1 MLKTQEIHWNK
12 YQIDV
17 EDVMTASALS
27 LKIFRKIYLDEEA
40 FQIVIPNRNQD
51 NFIRRG
57 YYGGHV
63 DVYKPY
69 GKNLFYY
76 DVNSLYPYIMKTFS
90 MPSGS
95 PVWKNHLS
103 GLDLSDLY
111 GFIEAYIVCPDSI
124 DRPFLP
130 YKDKKG
136 TLVFPTGKFTGI
148 YFSEEL
154 KHALTLGYEI
164 IPLRGYL
171 FEQRPSPFHGFIS
184 DLYTSRLEA
193 KKNGD
198 EAMTYIYKTLM
209 NSLYGRFGINPESS
223 VTEICKED
231 RYQSLFRQEKFE
243 TASKINEEYFMV
255 KYFVNYRDDDDWKAP
270 KMSAVHLAAA
280 ITAYARIHMYPM
292 ISRSDCLYTDTDS
305 VVLGR
310 PLSDN
315 FISQTELGLFKLE
328 HQVKEGF
335 FLAPKTYMLRFED
348 GHTIVK
354 HKGQGKVTSEWF
366 ESLYA
371 DPSHVM
377 ESTIKDPFRKDWNN
391 LTILRKEISLRL
403 GLPKSSKRCNVYDS
417 NNVWVNTRP
426 KNIVD
431 IGSEDSNLILTYEMN
446 KERGPRPKAEGPVRA
461 ETLVEGSYGPEVAGS
476 ERPTSSGPK
485 TDSPETSPT
494 LYTTKPKTIRKFH
507 KVMKDQGRRP
517 KEMKDQDGRSP
528 AKKSFDL
535 GSPSLGPNDSPARPK
550 PDE

>member
-1 MLKTQEIHWNK
+1 MDDVQVPYAAGYLLVHPGDQLTSSPSIYTYFSEDYYVYSEFPQRSECMFNQFLSKLEFSVKKEQIRTVYFHNFGGFDGFFIMKYYVNKGERYKMQPLIRNNNIYELLVYLDGRFFMRFRDSYRLLPSSLSSLGKALCPELGGKGSITHSDLVPSELKPKKVQLMDYLRQDILLLGGVMLKTQEIHWNK

-184 DLYTSRLEA
+184 DLYTSR
-193 KKNGD
+193 
-198 EAMTYIYKTLM
+198 
-209 NSLYGRFGINPESS
+209 
-223 VTEICKED
+223 D
-231 RYQSLFRQEKFE
+231 RK
-243 TASKINEEYFMV
+243 
-255 KYFVNYRDDDDWKAP
+255 
-270 KMSAVHLAAA
+270 
-280 ITAYARIHMYPM
+280 
-292 ISRSDCLYTDTDS
+292 S
-305 VVLGR
+305 VV
-310 PLSDN
+310 
-315 FISQTELGLFKLE
+315 
-328 HQVKEGF
+328 
-335 FLAPKTYMLRFED
+335 
-348 GHTIVK
+348 
-354 HKGQGKVTSEWF
+354 
-366 ESLYA
+366 
-371 DPSHVM
+371 
-377 ESTIKDPFRKDWNN
+377 
-391 LTILRKEISLRL
+391 
-403 GLPKSSKRCNVYDS
+403 
-417 NNVWVNTRP
+417 
-426 KNIVD
+426 
-431 IGSEDSNLILTYEMN
+431 
-446 KERGPRPKAEGPVRA
+446 
-461 ETLVEGSYGPEVAGS
+461 
-476 ERPTSSGPK
+476 
-485 TDSPETSPT
+485 
-494 LYTTKPKTIRKFH
+494 
-507 KVMKDQGRRP
+507 
-517 KEMKDQDGRSP
+517 
-528 AKKSFDL
+528 
-535 GSPSLGPNDSPARPK
+535 
-550 PDE
+550 